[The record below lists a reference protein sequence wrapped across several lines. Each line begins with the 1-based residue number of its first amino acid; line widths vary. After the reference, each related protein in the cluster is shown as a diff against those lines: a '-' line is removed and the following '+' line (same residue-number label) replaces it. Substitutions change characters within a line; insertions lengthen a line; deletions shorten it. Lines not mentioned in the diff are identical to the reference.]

1 MENKEIEKNV
11 KLFIKFLNNPNLSTL
26 NAEEKKAILEVN
38 NLCKT
43 DSEFNEMV
51 NKLKGSFSD
60 ESRMNILNDYL
71 NQKELKEAKSNEE
84 VISKTFGVDIND
96 IEHKYLNSGKEIFS
110 FYDSKIGRKRLLEN
124 PSDGTLVEFLKEEQN
139 NNEDFQSDDYKANS
153 TAILN
158 EKLKEKNIE
167 LKMIY
172 IGDLNDHQKEIDN
185 LEEKKKKCLEEILK
199 NKEKLGVVYVN
210 LKDIVALD
218 KDGKIIEGAYN
229 DEKQKAEVQSPKEAN
244 YKAQEI
250 SNESKNAIWNEF
262 EEKRENGLEVY
273 ELLDDNGNFMGYY
286 EPYSETNPEPVKTAR
301 YTANINW
308 EIPAGKYSYGENQYT
323 LSSGSKIQVSISQS
337 QTGTSYL
344 TFQNRTSNSSLRF
357 TNTKVTNGWKGTVV
371 LGNISS
377 AVYSFGIEN
386 ASSVTITYT
395 GSYSL

>member
-43 DSEFNEMV
+43 DPEFNEMV

-60 ESRMNILNDYL
+60 ETRMNILNDYL

-139 NNEDFQSDDYKANS
+139 NNENFQSNDYKANS

-167 LKMIY
+167 LKMVY

-185 LEEKKKKCLEEILK
+185 LEEKKKKCLDEILK

-210 LKDIVALD
+210 LEDIVALD

-250 SNESKNAIWNEF
+250 SNENNDVSFNENNVESYVNDNTNVNEFNEF
-262 EEKRENGLEVY
+262 EDIPDIINAEGIDPAMRKEVAANLKKYYKNPDEMLALEPLERE
-273 ELLDDNGNFMGYY
+273 YY
-286 EPYSETNPEPVKTAR
+286 EKLVRILAEKIELK
-301 YTANINW
+301 
-308 EIPAGKYSYGENQYT
+308 KENQKVMT
-323 LSSGSKIQVSISQS
+323 LKNPDNKWGFSNIVLLSIIAIA
-337 QTGTSYL
+337 L
-344 TFQNRTSNSSLRF
+344 AI
-357 TNTKVTNGWKGTVV
+357 VV
-371 LGNISS
+371 LIM
-377 AVYSFGIEN
+377 I
-386 ASSVTITYT
+386 
-395 GSYSL
+395 L